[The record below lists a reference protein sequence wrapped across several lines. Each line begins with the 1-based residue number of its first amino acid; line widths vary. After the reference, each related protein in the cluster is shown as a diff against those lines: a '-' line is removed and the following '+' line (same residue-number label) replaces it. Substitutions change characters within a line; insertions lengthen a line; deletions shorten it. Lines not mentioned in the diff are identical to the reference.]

1 MLGQTRF
8 LFWRY
13 YFSSSSLHN
22 FIPSHSVSP
31 ELWVTMALFGFYL
44 SQNCVHHLDL
54 GSLWLLKNVLTSI
67 NKSANSQVGRKMGY
81 VMLIVRYKKNT
92 FKICFSPHHNIRR
105 NRLYLCVAL
114 RDVLLTTSD
123 PHLSVFS
130 TDSFPDKHQ

>member
-1 MLGQTRF
+1 MCWGRQA
-8 LFWRY
+8 
-13 YFSSSSLHN
+13 FSSGDITFLPHLCTILFLLFLLAQN
-22 FIPSHSVSP
+22 YG
-31 ELWVTMALFGFYL
+31 LMALFGFYL

>member
-1 MLGQTRF
+1 MCWGRQA
-8 LFWRY
+8 
-13 YFSSSSLHN
+13 FSSGDITFLPHLCTILFLLFLLAQN
-22 FIPSHSVSP
+22 YG
-31 ELWVTMALFGFYL
+31 LMALFGFYL

-81 VMLIVRYKKNT
+81 VMLIVHYKKNT

>member
-1 MLGQTRF
+1 MCWGRQA
-8 LFWRY
+8 
-13 YFSSSSLHN
+13 FSSGDITFLPHLCTILFLLFLLAQN
-22 FIPSHSVSP
+22 YG
-31 ELWVTMALFGFYL
+31 LMALFGFYL

-81 VMLIVRYKKNT
+81 VMLIVHYKKNT

-123 PHLSVFS
+123 PHLSVFC